1 MRFFCIFIQ
10 IIKNTNSYY
19 TPMPFDAKR
28 LVILDQIDSTNNYA
42 MEMVQLGEL
51 AHGDAVFALDQTAG
65 KGRMGRTWRSE
76 RGANLILTLVVQ
88 MQWLPVVDQF
98 RLSAAVSLGCRDFFQ
113 ENIKENLKIKWPNDI
128 YINDSK
134 AGGILI
140 ENVIKGNLWQ
150 WAVIGIGLNLNQVHF
165 ESMDPPLFSACC
177 IGLHF
182 NPRLKDIMDQKV
194 LAKLHS

>member
-1 MRFFCIFIQ
+1 
-10 IIKNTNSYY
+10 
-19 TPMPFDAKR
+19 MPFDAKR

-98 RLSAAVSLGCRDFFQ
+98 RLSAA
-113 ENIKENLKIKWPNDI
+113 
-128 YINDSK
+128 
-134 AGGILI
+134 
-140 ENVIKGNLWQ
+140 
-150 WAVIGIGLNLNQVHF
+150 
-165 ESMDPPLFSACC
+165 
-177 IGLHF
+177 
-182 NPRLKDIMDQKV
+182 
-194 LAKLHS
+194 